1 MNTCLLFLQ
10 QARPWELDPMP
21 KLRGKSAPAS
31 PAAPAPSETAFW
43 VLAHWRQ
50 SRVPR
55 PGCVEGMLMP
65 APHVTAPPGR
75 CRHGQQKPRCRNAS
89 LQTLAQGLSTFLS
102 PSGAVQVEGRR
113 EEVRVSPQWQ
123 SQPAASSTS
132 IKMNPRMLPEVGE
145 GLQEHPRP
153 AHSRSSAGL
162 SSQPP
167 GSLSKYHQPR
177 LP

>member
-10 QARPWELDPMP
+10 QARPWEPDPMP

-31 PAAPAPSETAFW
+31 PAAPAPSETEFW

-50 SRVPR
+50 LRVPC

-75 CRHGQQKPRCRNAS
+75 CRCGHQKPWCRNAS

-123 SQPAASSTS
+123 FQPAPSSVS
-132 IKMNPRMLPEVGE
+132 IKMNPRMLPEFGE
-145 GLQEHPRP
+145 GLQEHRQP

-162 SSQPP
+162 SPQPP
-167 GSLSKYHQPR
+167 GSLSKYQPR

>member
-1 MNTCLLFLQ
+1 
-10 QARPWELDPMP
+10 MP

-50 SRVPR
+50 SRVPC
-55 PGCVEGMLMP
+55 PGCVEGVLMP

-75 CRHGQQKPRCRNAS
+75 CTRGQQEPRCRNAS

-162 SSQPP
+162 SPQPP

-177 LP
+177 LL